1 METGPIRVAIM
12 ADTHGVLRPEVERIL
27 ETCDVIV
34 HAGDFDNQM
43 LYHKLNVDQPL
54 YAVRGN
60 NDRGWSGGLGQVNRF
75 EIGGVKFIM
84 AHERVDI
91 PSVLKDIQV
100 VIFGHS
106 HMYYQ
111 QEISG
116 RLWLNP
122 GSCGYKRFTL
132 PLSMAVMTIEDGTYE
147 VETVWLEH
155 GYGTPGAATSQRE
168 KAKASKYEKQQKRYK
183 QKQAKSEEQADKA
196 KGAVK
201 AAKYGGQPAARQE
214 TVKPA
219 QDQEKEYLF
228 LIAKILRRR
237 KAGESRELV
246 IRNLGENFRLA
257 ATIYDICEKK
267 PDSNARQ
274 ILEQVLEQISFE
286 WKRFPADETPWN
298 IPSQQVRIKVTA

>member
-12 ADTHGVLRPEVERIL
+12 ADTHGVLRTEVERIV

-183 QKQAKSEEQADKA
+183 QKQAKGEGQADKA

-201 AAKYGGQPAARQE
+201 AARYGGQPAARQE
-214 TVKPA
+214 AVKPA
-219 QDQEKEYLF
+219 PDQEKEYLF
-228 LIAKILRRR
+228 LIAKILRLR
-237 KAGESRELV
+237 KAGESREWV

-257 ATIYDICEKK
+257 STIYDICEKR

-274 ILEQVLEQISFE
+274 ILELLLEQISF
-286 WKRFPADETPWN
+286 
-298 IPSQQVRIKVTA
+298 

>member
-43 LYHKLNVDQPL
+43 LYHKRNVDQPL

-183 QKQAKSEEQADKA
+183 QKQAKGEGQADKA

-214 TVKPA
+214 AVKPA
-219 QDQEKEYLF
+219 PDQEKEYLF
-228 LIAKILRRR
+228 LIAKILRLR
-237 KAGESRELV
+237 KAGESREWV

-274 ILEQVLEQISFE
+274 ILELLLEQISF
-286 WKRFPADETPWN
+286 
-298 IPSQQVRIKVTA
+298 

>member
-1 METGPIRVAIM
+1 METGPIRMAIM

-132 PLSMAVMTIEDGTYE
+132 PLSMAVMNIEDGTYE

-228 LIAKILRRR
+228 LIAKILRLR
-237 KAGESRELV
+237 KAGESREWV

-257 ATIYDICEKK
+257 STIYDICEKR

-274 ILEQVLEQISFE
+274 ILELLLEQISF
-286 WKRFPADETPWN
+286 
-298 IPSQQVRIKVTA
+298 

>member
-60 NDRGWSGGLGQVNRF
+60 NDRGWS
-75 EIGGVKFIM
+75 

-147 VETVWLEH
+147 VETIWLEH

-183 QKQAKSEEQADKA
+183 QMQAKGEGQADKA

-201 AAKYGGQPAARQE
+201 AARYGGQPAARLDA
-214 TVKPA
+214 VKPA
-219 QDQEKEYLF
+219 PDQEKEYLF
-228 LIAKILRRR
+228 LIAKILRLR
-237 KAGESRELV
+237 KAGESREWV

-257 ATIYDICEKK
+257 STIYDICEKK

-274 ILEQVLEQISFE
+274 ILELLLEQISF
-286 WKRFPADETPWN
+286 
-298 IPSQQVRIKVTA
+298 

>member
-12 ADTHGVLRPEVERIL
+12 ADTQGVLRPEVESIL

-183 QKQAKSEEQADKA
+183 QKQAKGEGQADKA

-201 AAKYGGQPAARQE
+201 AARYGGQPAARQE
-214 TVKPA
+214 AVKPA
-219 QDQEKEYLF
+219 PDQEKEYLF
-228 LIAKILRRR
+228 LIAKILRLR
-237 KAGESRELV
+237 KAGESREWV

-257 ATIYDICEKK
+257 STIYDICEKR

-274 ILEQVLEQISFE
+274 ILELLLEQISF
-286 WKRFPADETPWN
+286 
-298 IPSQQVRIKVTA
+298 

>member
-12 ADTHGVLRPEVERIL
+12 ADTHGVLRPEVKRIL
-27 ETCDVIV
+27 ETCDMVI

-214 TVKPA
+214 AVKPA
-219 QDQEKEYLF
+219 PDQEKEYLF
-228 LIAKILRRR
+228 LIAKILRLR
-237 KAGESRELV
+237 KAGESREWV

-274 ILEQVLEQISFE
+274 ILELLLEQISF
-286 WKRFPADETPWN
+286 
-298 IPSQQVRIKVTA
+298 

>member
-147 VETVWLEH
+147 GETVWLEH

-183 QKQAKSEEQADKA
+183 QKQAKGEGQADKA

-201 AAKYGGQPAARQE
+201 AARYGGQPAARQE
-214 TVKPA
+214 AVKPA
-219 QDQEKEYLF
+219 PDQEKEYLF
-228 LIAKILRRR
+228 LIAKILRLR
-237 KAGESRELV
+237 KAGESREWV

-257 ATIYDICEKK
+257 STIYDICEKK

-274 ILEQVLEQISFE
+274 ILELLLEQISF
-286 WKRFPADETPWN
+286 
-298 IPSQQVRIKVTA
+298 

>member
-183 QKQAKSEEQADKA
+183 QKQAKGEGQADKA

-201 AAKYGGQPAARQE
+201 AARYGGQPAARQE
-214 TVKPA
+214 AVKPA
-219 QDQEKEYLF
+219 PDQEKEYLF
-228 LIAKILRRR
+228 LIAKILRLR
-237 KAGESRELV
+237 KAGESREWV

-257 ATIYDICEKK
+257 STLYDICEKK

-274 ILEQVLEQISFE
+274 ILELLLEQISF
-286 WKRFPADETPWN
+286 
-298 IPSQQVRIKVTA
+298 

>member
-155 GYGTPGAATSQRE
+155 GNGTPGAATSQRE

-183 QKQAKSEEQADKA
+183 QKQAKGEGQADKA

-201 AAKYGGQPAARQE
+201 AARYGGQPAARQE
-214 TVKPA
+214 AVKPA
-219 QDQEKEYLF
+219 PDQEKEYLF
-228 LIAKILRRR
+228 LIAKILRLR
-237 KAGESRELV
+237 KAGESREWV

-257 ATIYDICEKK
+257 STIYDICEKR

-274 ILEQVLEQISFE
+274 ILELLLEQISF
-286 WKRFPADETPWN
+286 
-298 IPSQQVRIKVTA
+298 

>member
-168 KAKASKYEKQQKRYK
+168 EAKTSKYEKQQKRYK
-183 QKQAKSEEQADKA
+183 QKQAKGEGQADKA

-228 LIAKILRRR
+228 LIAKILRLR
-237 KAGESRELV
+237 KAGESREWV

-267 PDSNARQ
+267 PDANARQ
-274 ILEQVLEQISFE
+274 ILELLLEQISF
-286 WKRFPADETPWN
+286 
-298 IPSQQVRIKVTA
+298 

>member
-122 GSCGYKRFTL
+122 GSCGYKRFPL

-183 QKQAKSEEQADKA
+183 QKQAKGEGQADKA

-201 AAKYGGQPAARQE
+201 AARYGGQPAGSCQTCPRSGE
-214 TVKPA
+214 GISIPYSENPA
-219 QDQEKEYLF
+219 PEK
-228 LIAKILRRR
+228 
-237 KAGESRELV
+237 SR
-246 IRNLGENFRLA
+246 
-257 ATIYDICEKK
+257 
-267 PDSNARQ
+267 
-274 ILEQVLEQISFE
+274 
-286 WKRFPADETPWN
+286 
-298 IPSQQVRIKVTA
+298 

>member
-168 KAKASKYEKQQKRYK
+168 KAKACKYEKQQKRYK
-183 QKQAKSEEQADKA
+183 QKQAKGEGQADKA

-201 AAKYGGQPAARQE
+201 AARYGGQPAARQE
-214 TVKPA
+214 AVKPA
-219 QDQEKEYLF
+219 PDQEKEYLF
-228 LIAKILRRR
+228 LIAKILRLR
-237 KAGESRELV
+237 KAGESREWV

-257 ATIYDICEKK
+257 STIYDICEKR

-274 ILEQVLEQISFE
+274 ILELLLEQISF
-286 WKRFPADETPWN
+286 
-298 IPSQQVRIKVTA
+298 

>member
-1 METGPIRVAIM
+1 METGPIRVAVM

-132 PLSMAVMTIEDGTYE
+132 PLSMAVMTIEEGTYE
-147 VETVWLEH
+147 VETIWLEH

-168 KAKASKYEKQQKRYK
+168 KAKASKYEKHQKRYK

-228 LIAKILRRR
+228 LIAKILRLR
-237 KAGESRELV
+237 KAGESREWV

-267 PDSNARQ
+267 PDANARQ
-274 ILEQVLEQISFE
+274 ILELIRVVLFS
-286 WKRFPADETPWN
+286 RT
-298 IPSQQVRIKVTA
+298 SQWTM

>member
-1 METGPIRVAIM
+1 M
-12 ADTHGVLRPEVERIL
+12 ERIL
-27 ETCDVIV
+27 ESCDVIV

-132 PLSMAVMTIEDGTYE
+132 PLSMAVMTIEEGTYE
-147 VETVWLEH
+147 VETIWLEH

-168 KAKASKYEKQQKRYK
+168 KAKASKYEKHQKRYK
-183 QKQAKSEEQADKA
+183 QKQAKGAGQTDKA
-196 KGAVK
+196 KGAVM
-201 AAKYGGQPAARQE
+201 AARYGGQPAAKQE
-214 TVKPA
+214 AVKPVP
-219 QDQEKEYLF
+219 DQEKEYLF
-228 LIAKILRRR
+228 LIAKILRLR
-237 KAGESRELV
+237 KAGESREWV

-267 PDSNARQ
+267 LDANARQ
-274 ILEQVLEQISFE
+274 ILELLLEQISF
-286 WKRFPADETPWN
+286 
-298 IPSQQVRIKVTA
+298 

>member
-60 NDRGWSGGLGQVNRF
+60 NDRRWSGGLGQVNRF

-183 QKQAKSEEQADKA
+183 QKQAKGEGQADKA

-201 AAKYGGQPAARQE
+201 AARYGGQPAARQE
-214 TVKPA
+214 AVKPA
-219 QDQEKEYLF
+219 PDQEKEYLF
-228 LIAKILRRR
+228 LIAKILRLR
-237 KAGESRELV
+237 KAGESREWV

-257 ATIYDICEKK
+257 STIYDICEKR

-274 ILEQVLEQISFE
+274 ILELLLEQISF
-286 WKRFPADETPWN
+286 
-298 IPSQQVRIKVTA
+298 

>member
-168 KAKASKYEKQQKRYK
+168 KAKTSKYEKQQKRYK
-183 QKQAKSEEQADKA
+183 QKQAKGEGQADKA

-214 TVKPA
+214 AVKPA
-219 QDQEKEYLF
+219 PDQEKEYLF
-228 LIAKILRRR
+228 LIAKILRLR
-237 KAGESRELV
+237 KAGESREWV

-274 ILEQVLEQISFE
+274 ILELLLEQISF
-286 WKRFPADETPWN
+286 
-298 IPSQQVRIKVTA
+298 

>member
-183 QKQAKSEEQADKA
+183 QKQAKGEGQADKA

-201 AAKYGGQPAARQE
+201 AARYGGQPAARQE
-214 TVKPA
+214 AVKPA
-219 QDQEKEYLF
+219 PDQEKEYLF
-228 LIAKILRRR
+228 LIAKILRLR
-237 KAGESRELV
+237 KAGESREWV

-257 ATIYDICEKK
+257 STIYDICEKR

-274 ILEQVLEQISFE
+274 ILELLLEQISL
-286 WKRFPADETPWN
+286 
-298 IPSQQVRIKVTA
+298 

>member
-183 QKQAKSEEQADKA
+183 QKQAKGEGQADKA

-201 AAKYGGQPAARQE
+201 AARYGGQPAARQE
-214 TVKPA
+214 AVKPA
-219 QDQEKEYLF
+219 PDQEKEYLF
-228 LIAKILRRR
+228 LIAKTLRLR
-237 KAGESRELV
+237 KAGESREWV

-257 ATIYDICEKK
+257 STIYDICEKR

-274 ILEQVLEQISFE
+274 ILELLLEQISF
-286 WKRFPADETPWN
+286 
-298 IPSQQVRIKVTA
+298 

>member
-60 NDRGWSGGLGQVNRF
+60 NDRGWSGGLGLVNRF

-183 QKQAKSEEQADKA
+183 QKQAKGEGQADKA

-201 AAKYGGQPAARQE
+201 AARYGGQPAARQE
-214 TVKPA
+214 AVKPA
-219 QDQEKEYLF
+219 PDQEKEYLF
-228 LIAKILRRR
+228 LIAKILRLR
-237 KAGESRELV
+237 KAGESREWV

-257 ATIYDICEKK
+257 STIYDICEKR

-274 ILEQVLEQISFE
+274 ILELLLEQISF
-286 WKRFPADETPWN
+286 
-298 IPSQQVRIKVTA
+298 

>member
-12 ADTHGVLRPEVERIL
+12 ADNHGVLRPEVERIL

-183 QKQAKSEEQADKA
+183 QKQAKGEGQADKA

-201 AAKYGGQPAARQE
+201 AARYGGQPAARQE
-214 TVKPA
+214 AVKPA
-219 QDQEKEYLF
+219 PDQEKEYLF
-228 LIAKILRRR
+228 LIAKILRLR
-237 KAGESRELV
+237 KAGESREWV

-257 ATIYDICEKK
+257 STIYDICEKR

-274 ILEQVLEQISFE
+274 ILELLLEQISF
-286 WKRFPADETPWN
+286 
-298 IPSQQVRIKVTA
+298 